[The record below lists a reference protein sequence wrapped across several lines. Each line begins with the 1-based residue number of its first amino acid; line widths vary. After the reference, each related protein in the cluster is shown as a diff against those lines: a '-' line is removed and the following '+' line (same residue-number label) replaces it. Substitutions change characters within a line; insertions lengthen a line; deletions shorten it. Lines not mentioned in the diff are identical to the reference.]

1 MLTDAQSVVCVVAI
15 QTCKTFGVITY
26 RDFSSDEARK
36 CMFSPVLVLAYRPL
50 TAFQGSQYHCLS
62 LS

>member
-36 CMFSPVLVLAYRPL
+36 CLFSPVPVLAYGPL
-50 TAFQGSQYHCLS
+50 TAF
-62 LS
+62 